1 MHMLIPRWALIAGL
15 IAIIMLNACAA
26 LRQVDRKREG
36 DRWTSSDPLS
46 IPLSVRLSQF
56 NKKNLVPNPS
66 FEEGTVTTKGS
77 TRKVSIQGWE
87 IIGRKIDRVIWDS
100 ALLTEDHTKNGRYV
114 IKLYRKNTGELDEA
128 TGIISNYIPVIPG
141 NYNFTYDVKINNL
154 STSKKRLGHRLEDT
168 FRVKVLFYDINKK
181 PLPPD
186 RLNPVSGTSID
197 NSNKSYSFTNYW
209 SIDQFP
215 WGSVRGRSYNYPFS
229 EGDVPDDTR
238 FVRIFFGLKGN
249 GTVWLDNVNYRYSK
263 WNFTALERMTPY
275 FSQNFPPEE
284 RIIPTPK
291 HASWVADIP
300 LSVPLQP
307 ESRQSLILLPPQPA
321 SAERTAAYLLRNK
334 FRVALK
340 ALSTQTDNYGPDIR
354 IADDKFSIKEIGT
367 AKLVFSIGENGFYR
381 GRPPK
386 PFDQFLK
393 HIENNDQGYIISS
406 EKIGN
411 ATVVFLIGAT
421 PVGSYYAATT
431 AVQLIDADEGV
442 YHNSTIVDY
451 PDFLGRSYCFKNW
464 RTDTELQHDLDT
476 IDRMSQFKLNKVYA
490 GNNRKGKSWY
500 QPESLF
506 RQGIQAA
513 GQHCRSKGVMS
524 LALMVNPYSHFP
536 FEASVDKIDAQ
547 VRNSWTHGNQQ
558 SLSVLKNM
566 FEIGLAA
573 GASTIMYRADDY
585 VPHKGNNR
593 KIYALYNAEDERRF
607 INLQNA
613 QAHVINHLK
622 LWLDDEYPGTRFE
635 FCPPWYT
642 NEFIDRSE
650 GRAEV
655 YFNELI
661 AQIPTEIVILWTGPT
676 VRSLSID
683 MADLHRFSSLIL
695 RWPMLWDN
703 TLYARNIE
711 TRRYG
716 GYTTH
721 YPGKV
726 RMCNLFEP
734 YDTTLPK
741 NFQKFS
747 DGRHFYINGDAS
759 SEFYKIKFATVADYE
774 WNTEAYDPERSLW
787 KILTQMYGPGGAKE
801 LLHFNDAYYGL
812 YDMCLRIEYMG
823 VRAEEVKK
831 GIMYLKEL
839 TNRLNRM
846 GDLLPQ
852 GHPLVKEMSARR
864 DKQKKRFLELSQ
876 VETLKN

>member
-1 MHMLIPRWALIAGL
+1 MLIPRWAIITG
-15 IAIIMLNACAA
+15 IIVTIMLNACST
-26 LRQVDRKREG
+26 LRQTDSKR
-36 DRWTSSDPLS
+36 DSDKWTSSDPLS
-46 IPLSVRLSQF
+46 IPLSIRRSQF
-56 NKKNLVPNPS
+56 DKKNLVPNPS
-66 FEEGTVTTKGS
+66 FEKGTVTTKGS
-77 TRKVSIQGWE
+77 TRKISIQGWKK
-87 IIGRKIDRVIWDS
+87 IGRKIDWVLWDS
-100 ALLTEDHTKNGRYV
+100 AQQTEDYTKAGRYV
-114 IKLYRKNTGELDEA
+114 IKLSKKNTGELDEA

-141 NYNFTYDVKINNL
+141 NYTFTYDVKINNL
-154 STSKKRLGHRLEDT
+154 SSSKKRLGYRLDDT
-168 FRVKVLFYDINKK
+168 FMVRILFYDINKN
-181 PLPPD
+181 PLPSD

-197 NSNKSYSFTNYW
+197 NSNKNYSFSNYW

-215 WGSVRGRSYNYPFS
+215 WGTVRGRSYNYPFS
-229 EGDVPDDTR
+229 EGDVPDGTR
-238 FVRIFFGLKGN
+238 FVRILFGLKGN

-275 FSQNFPPEE
+275 FSQNIPPEE

-291 HASWVADIP
+291 HISRVADI
-300 LSVPLQP
+300 SFWSSRQP
-307 ESRQSLILLPPQPA
+307 ESRPPLILLPPHPA
-321 SAERTAAYLLRNK
+321 PAERTAAYLLRNK
-334 FRVALK
+334 FRAALTPI
-340 ALSTQTDNYGPDIR
+340 STQTDIYGPEIR
-354 IADDKFSIKEIGT
+354 IAGDEFSIKEIEN
-367 AKLVFSIGENGFYR
+367 AKLVISIGENGLYR
-381 GRPPK
+381 SLPSK
-386 PFDQFLK
+386 PFDLFSK
-393 HIENNDQGYIISS
+393 PIKNNQQGYVISS
-406 EKIGN
+406 EKVGN
-411 ATVVFLIGAT
+411 ATVVFLVGAT

-442 YHNSTIVDY
+442 YHDSSIVDY

-464 RTDTELQHDLDT
+464 QTEAELQHDLDT

-506 RQGIQAA
+506 RQGIKAA
-513 GQHCRSKGVMS
+513 GQRCRSKGVMS

-558 SLSVLKNM
+558 SLFVLKNM
-566 FEIGLAA
+566 FEMGLAA
-573 GASTIMYRADDY
+573 GAGTIMLRADDY

-613 QAHVINHLK
+613 QAHIINHLK

-635 FCPPWYT
+635 FCPPWYA

-661 AQIPTEIVILWTGPT
+661 TQIPPDIVILWTGPT

-683 MADLHRFSSLIL
+683 MADLYRFSSLIL

-734 YDTTLPK
+734 YDTELPK
-741 NFQKFS
+741 NFQKFN
-747 DGRHFYINGDAS
+747 DGGHFYTNGDAS

-812 YDMCLRIEYMG
+812 YDMSLRIEYMG
-823 VRAEEVKK
+823 ARAEEVEK

-839 TNRLNRM
+839 TNRLSRIS
-846 GDLLPQ
+846 DLLPK
-852 GHPLVKEMSARR
+852 GHPLVKEMSSRME
-864 DKQKKRFLELSQ
+864 KQKERFLKLSQ
-876 VETLKN
+876 METLKNLN

>member
-1 MHMLIPRWALIAGL
+1 MLIPRWALLAGL
-15 IAIIMLNACAA
+15 IVTIMLNACAT
-26 LRQVDRKREG
+26 LRQTDIRREG

-46 IPLSVRLSQF
+46 IPLSLRQAQF

-66 FEEGTVTTKGS
+66 FEEGTVTTLKS

-87 IIGRKIDRVIWDS
+87 VIGRKIDWVIWDS
-100 ALLTEDHTKNGRYV
+100 AEQTEDHTNAGRYM
-114 IKLYRKNTGELDEA
+114 IKLSRKNTGELDEA
-128 TGIISNYIPVIPG
+128 TGIISNYISVIPG
-141 NYNFTYDVKINNL
+141 NYTFTYDVKINNL
-154 STSKKRLGHRLEDT
+154 SSSKKRLGYRLDDT
-168 FRVKVLFYDINKK
+168 FMVKVLFYDVNKK
-181 PLPPD
+181 PLSSG
-186 RLNPVSGTSID
+186 RLNPTSGTSID
-197 NSNKSYSFTNYW
+197 NSNKGYSFSNYW
-209 SIDQFP
+209 SIDHFP

-229 EGDVPDDTR
+229 EGDVPDSTR

-249 GTVWLDNVNYRYSK
+249 GTVWIDNVDYRYSK
-263 WNFTALERMTPY
+263 WNFTALERMTP
-275 FSQNFPPEE
+275 FFNQNLPPKE

-291 HASWVADIP
+291 HVSRGEDISFWNP
-300 LSVPLQP
+300 RQP
-307 ESRQSLILLPPQPA
+307 ESRQPLILLPPHPA
-321 SAERTAAYLLRNK
+321 PAERAAAYLLRNK
-334 FRVALK
+334 FGAALI
-340 ALSTQTDNYGPDIR
+340 ALSGQTDILGPDIR
-354 IADDKFSIKEIGT
+354 IAGNEFSVKKMDSS
-367 AKLVFSIGENGFYR
+367 KLVFSIGKNGLYHS
-381 GRPPK
+381 RPSK
-386 PFDQFLK
+386 PFDQYSK
-393 HIENNDQGYIISS
+393 PIRENQQGYVISS
-406 EKIGN
+406 EKIGS
-411 ATVVFLIGAT
+411 ATVVYLIGAT

-442 YHNSTIVDY
+442 YHNSVVVDY

-464 RTDTELQHDLDT
+464 ATDAELQHDLDT

-506 RQGIQAA
+506 RQGILAA
-513 GQHCRSKGVMS
+513 GRRCRSKGVMS
-524 LALMVNPYSHFP
+524 LALMINPYSHFP
-536 FEASVDKIDAQ
+536 FEASVDTIDAQ
-547 VRNSWTHGNQQ
+547 VRNSWTHADPQ
-558 SLSVLKNM
+558 SLSVLKKM

-573 GASTIMYRADDY
+573 GASTIMLRADDY

-593 KIYALYNAEDERRF
+593 KIYALYNTEDERRF

-635 FCPPWYT
+635 FCPPWYA

-655 YFNELI
+655 YLNELI
-661 AQIPTEIVILWTGPT
+661 AQIPPDIVILWTGPT

-711 TRRYG
+711 ARRYG

-734 YDTTLPK
+734 YDTMLPK

-747 DGRHFYINGDAS
+747 DGRHFYTNGDAS

-774 WNTEAYDPERSLW
+774 WNTEAYVPERSLW
-787 KILTQMYGPGGAKE
+787 KILIQMYGPGVAKE

-823 VRAEEVKK
+823 ARVEEVKK
-831 GIMYLKEL
+831 GIMYLDEL
-839 TNRLNRM
+839 TNRLNRI
-846 GDLLPQ
+846 GERLPK

-864 DKQKKRFLELSQ
+864 DKQEKRFLKLSQ
-876 VETLKN
+876 METLKNFN

>member
-1 MHMLIPRWALIAGL
+1 MVG
-15 IAIIMLNACAA
+15 
-26 LRQVDRKREG
+26 Q
-36 DRWTSSDPLS
+36 
-46 IPLSVRLSQF
+46 
-56 NKKNLVPNPS
+56 
-66 FEEGTVTTKGS
+66 
-77 TRKVSIQGWE
+77 
-87 IIGRKIDRVIWDS
+87 KIDGVIWDS
-100 ALLTEDHTKNGRYV
+100 EKHAEDHTKGGRYV
-114 IKLYRKNTGELDEA
+114 IKLSRKNSGELDEA

-141 NYNFTYDVKINNL
+141 NYTFTYDVKIQNL
-154 STSKKRLGHRLEDT
+154 STNKKRLGYRLDDT
-168 FRVKVLFYDINKK
+168 FMVKVLFYDINKE
-181 PLPPD
+181 PLPSD
-186 RLNPVSGTSID
+186 RLNPTSGTSID
-197 NSNKSYSFTNYW
+197 NSNKSYSFANYW
-209 SIDQFP
+209 SIDHFP

-229 EGDVPDDTR
+229 EGDLPDGTR
-238 FVRIFFGLKGN
+238 FVRILFGLKGN
-249 GTVWLDNVNYRYSK
+249 GTVWLDNVDYRYSK

-291 HASWVADIP
+291 YISRVADISFWNP
-300 LSVPLQP
+300 RQP
-307 ESRQSLILLPPQPA
+307 KYRQTLILLPPHPA
-321 SAERTAAYLLRNK
+321 PAERTAAYLLRNK
-334 FRVALK
+334 FRSALK
-340 ALSTQTDNYGPDIR
+340 ALSTQTDVYDPDIR
-354 IADDKFSIKEIGT
+354 IAGDEFSFKEIER
-367 AKLVFSIGENGFYR
+367 AKLVISIGENGLYR
-381 GRPPK
+381 NLPSK
-386 PFDQFLK
+386 PFDLFSK
-393 HIENNDQGYIISS
+393 PIENNQQGYVILS
-406 EKIGN
+406 EKIGQ

-421 PVGSYYAATT
+421 PVGSYYAAAT
-431 AVQLIDADEGV
+431 AVQLINADEGIF
-442 YHNSTIVDY
+442 HNSTIVDY

-464 RTDTELQHDLDT
+464 RTDAELQHDLDT
-476 IDRMSQFKLNKVYA
+476 IDRMSQYKLNKVYA

-513 GQHCRSKGVMS
+513 GQLCQSKGVMS

-547 VRNSWTHGNQQ
+547 VRNSWTHGNQR

-573 GASTIMYRADDY
+573 GARTIMLRSDDY

-593 KIYALYNAEDERRF
+593 KIYALYHAEDESRF

-622 LWLDDEYPGTRFE
+622 TWLDDEYPGTRFE
-635 FCPPWYT
+635 FCPPWYA

-661 AQIPTEIVILWTGPT
+661 TQIPPEIVILWTGPT

-683 MADLHRFSSLIL
+683 AADLHRFSSLIL

-747 DGRHFYINGDAS
+747 DGRHFYTNGDAS

-774 WNTEAYDPERSLW
+774 WNTEAYNPERSLW
-787 KILTQMYGPGGAKE
+787 KVLTQMYGPGGAKE
-801 LLHFNDAYYGL
+801 LLHFNDAYYGI

-823 VRAEEVKK
+823 TGAEEVKK
-831 GIMYLKEL
+831 GKIYLKEL
-839 TNRLNRM
+839 TNRLNRI
-846 GDLLPQ
+846 GDLLPK

-864 DKQKKRFLELSQ
+864 NKQEKRFLKLSQ
-876 VETLKN
+876 IETLKNLN